1 MRSGQM
7 KLWVDQPRDSEPVW
21 PTLSDGDRTQVARC
35 YAKAIGKA
43 ARMRERQEVGRE
55 GEHENDTSK

>member
-7 KLWVDQPRDSEPVW
+7 KLWVDQPKDSETVW
-21 PTLSDGDRTQVARC
+21 PTLSDADRTQVARV

-43 ARMRERQEVGRE
+43 ARVRGRQEAGRE
-55 GEHENDTSK
+55 AEDTDDSST